1 VEIIRTV
8 PWMKELAH
16 QEHAANRILGLVPT
30 MGALHEGHLSL
41 IKRARQDCTSVAAS
55 IFVNPKQFGPAE
67 DFAKY
72 PRTQQTDTEKL
83 AALGIQCVFIPEPA
97 EMYPQDY
104 STYVNVDGISER
116 LEGRTRPGRFRGVN
130 TVVLKLL
137 QIVQPQFA
145 YFGRKDAQQAAII
158 SRMAN
163 DLNLDAEIVV
173 CPIVR
178 EADGLAMSSRNAYL
192 NPADRRAATVLHRAL
207 QAVQHELH
215 KGARDALQLQSNM
228 RRVLEQE
235 PRAKIDY
242 AEIVDARTF
251 EPVTHI
257 ACSSYALLAAK
268 FGETRLL
275 DNLLIEFNA
284 GNSNEPRIEL

>member
-1 VEIIRTV
+1 
-8 PWMKELAH
+8 MKELAH

-104 STYVNVDGISER
+104 STYVNVDGLGER
-116 LEGRTRPGRFRGVN
+116 LEGRIRPGHFRGVS

-192 NPADRRAATVLHRAL
+192 NAADRQAATVLYRAL
-207 QAVQHELH
+207 QAVQNELH
-215 KGARDALQLQSNM
+215 KGARDALQLQSAM

-235 PRAKIDY
+235 PRAKIEY

-251 EPVTHI
+251 EPVTRV
-257 ACSSYALLAAK
+257 ARSSYALLAAK
-268 FGETRLL
+268 FRETRLL

-284 GNSNEPRIEL
+284 GNANGPRIEL

>member
-1 VEIIRTV
+1 
-8 PWMKELAH
+8 MKEFAR

-83 AALGIQCVFIPEPA
+83 AALGIQCVFMPEPA

-104 STYVNVDGISER
+104 STYVNVEGISER
-116 LEGRTRPGRFRGVN
+116 LEGRTRPSHFRGVS

-163 DLNLDAEIVV
+163 DLYLDAEIVV

-178 EADGLAMSSRNAYL
+178 EADGLAMSSRNVYL
-192 NPADRRAATVLHRAL
+192 NAADRQAATVLHRSL
-207 QAVQHELH
+207 QAVQTELQ
-215 KGARDALQLQSNM
+215 KGTRDTLQLQSTM

-235 PRAKIDY
+235 LRAKIDY
-242 AEIVDARTF
+242 AEIVDAHTF
-251 EPVTHI
+251 EPVTHV
-257 ACSSYALLAAK
+257 ARSSYALLAAK

-275 DNLLIEFNA
+275 DNLLIKFNP
-284 GNSNEPRIEL
+284 GNTNEPRIEL

>member
-1 VEIIRTV
+1 
-8 PWMKELAH
+8 
-16 QEHAANRILGLVPT
+16 
-30 MGALHEGHLSL
+30 
-41 IKRARQDCTSVAAS
+41 
-55 IFVNPKQFGPAE
+55 
-67 DFAKY
+67 
-72 PRTQQTDTEKL
+72 
-83 AALGIQCVFIPEPA
+83 VFIPEPA

-104 STYVNVDGISER
+104 STYVNVDGIGER
-116 LEGRTRPGRFRGVN
+116 LEGRIRPGHFRGVS

-178 EADGLAMSSRNAYL
+178 EADGLAMSSRNAHL
-192 NPADRRAATVLHRAL
+192 NAADRQAATVLHRAL
-207 QAVQHELH
+207 QAVQNELH
-215 KGARDALQLQSNM
+215 KGARDALQLQSAM
-228 RRVLEQE
+228 RRVLEQD

-251 EPVTHI
+251 EPVTHV
-257 ACSSYALLAAK
+257 ARSSYALLAAK

-275 DNLLIEFNA
+275 DNLFIEFNA

>member
-1 VEIIRTV
+1 
-8 PWMKELAH
+8 MKELAH

-116 LEGRTRPGRFRGVN
+116 LEGRTRPGHFRGVS

-158 SRMAN
+158 SRMAD

-192 NPADRRAATVLHRAL
+192 NAADRQAATVLHRAL
-207 QAVQHELH
+207 QAVQNELH
-215 KGARDALQLQSNM
+215 KGARDALQLQSTM

-235 PRAKIDY
+235 PRSKIDY

-251 EPVTHI
+251 QPVTHV
-257 ACSSYALLAAK
+257 ARASYALLAAK

>member
-1 VEIIRTV
+1 
-8 PWMKELAH
+8 MKELAH
-16 QEHAANRILGLVPT
+16 KEHDANRILGLVPT

-116 LEGRTRPGRFRGVN
+116 LEGRTRPGHFRGVS

-158 SRMAN
+158 SRMAD

-192 NPADRRAATVLHRAL
+192 NAADRQAATVLHRAL
-207 QAVQHELH
+207 QAVQNELH
-215 KGARDALQLQSNM
+215 KGARDALQLQSAM
-228 RRVLEQE
+228 RRVLEQD

-251 EPVTHI
+251 EPVTHV
-257 ACSSYALLAAK
+257 ARSSYALLAAK

-275 DNLLIEFNA
+275 DNLFIEFNA